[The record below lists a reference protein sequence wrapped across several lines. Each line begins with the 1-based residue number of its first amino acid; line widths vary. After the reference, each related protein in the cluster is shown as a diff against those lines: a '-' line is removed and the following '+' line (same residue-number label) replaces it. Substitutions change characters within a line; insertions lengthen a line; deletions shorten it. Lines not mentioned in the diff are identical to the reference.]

1 MLRPTRHRLVVAMGV
16 ATGIVALVLFVLGAV
31 VSFGPGPGEADAVRD
46 RVLSVF
52 LRQQKA
58 GPTPEPEAVDQPIP
72 PASEDIESVTETVPV
87 PDEAPHPVPSE
98 PRVVASA
105 PVDWEAEIA
114 AAVVALESESRDRE
128 KVRQSM
134 WRQTHSVMFE
144 SADDFVAND
153 EQLVIANLRFKPE
166 IHVAGLGVKIGS
178 CFIGVPLVG
187 VPVEKRTVGIRLF
200 VCAEES

>member
-1 MLRPTRHRLVVAMGV
+1 MGV

-72 PASEDIESVTETVPV
+72 PASEDAESVTEAVPV
-87 PDEAPHPVPSE
+87 PDEAPDPVPSE

-144 SADDFVAND
+144 PADEFVAND
-153 EQLVIANLRFKPE
+153 EQPVIANLHFKPE
-166 IHVAGLGVKIGS
+166 IHVVGLGVKVGS

-200 VCAEES
+200 VCADES